1 MQFKVHYDNYAR
13 FNIPYLVIQNKGE
26 TGFQE
31 YAATGQ
37 DAFGDFYEV
46 TIEQLR
52 PAFNIRFKDGAGES
66 DKWENMTLTRTYVP
80 PKKRGKR
87 PSSQEIW
94 CRGYNGFL
102 YSVEPRKAET
112 ETAAEFVKRFTFKTG
127 TYIPESGGLSGLGA
141 NVLADGRVL
150 FGLFHPNAARV
161 YVTGDF
167 NKWQHPG
174 LPKPNPAQFIE
185 MNLYHG
191 YFDLPNIWLAIV
203 EQAQIGQEYKF
214 FIQGGVPH
222 NGQEKAELLTVDP
235 YTRQVGQDYEA
246 NNAVIVDPSAYE
258 WRDGGWKT
266 PLISDLILY
275 ELSVY
280 GFTKGDSD
288 IPSHH
293 QGKFAGVTDRIQA
306 DYFQQAGS
314 NAISIMPVN
323 EFSTPMGSGAL
334 GYNPSLYFAPERDFG
349 TPDDYRAMVDAAH
362 QNGLAVIS
370 DQVFN
375 HASNDFN
382 PLWKLILDHPAEE
395 GDSAEGGLYFSGA
408 TPWGNRISTERTETQ
423 NMLIDVCKNMVVE
436 YHVDGFRFDFTHSSL
451 MHHDF
456 LNRLADE
463 LQTIKPDVILIAEN
477 MPNER
482 DLNRQGFNG
491 YAQWAND
498 FHDGI
503 KALLREGEFEG
514 KQDDPKGLGNIFY
527 FNKAVFAS
535 HTNNVVNYVESHDEH
550 SVSHEVD
557 YTPEL
562 NNPAAKERKSRL
574 GLFATMVALGQPMIY
589 MGEEFNVERPRN
601 VIDLDWP
608 TNLDEH
614 GYFQW
619 ASRLIRLRRRYPG
632 LRISG
637 YDPVQ
642 DGLFNWIVGHW
653 LEGKGLGKKVIGW
666 RSRPNKMAFDNIV
679 VLLNFENQPVEVDLD
694 FGTPGVWVRLA
705 SIDVVNDIAPEGTN
719 SPQDES
725 AIRTADG
732 RFDNFILPDSS
743 GFIYKWE
750 API

>member
-1 MQFKVHYDNYAR
+1 MQFKVHYDNYAK
-13 FNIPYLVIQNKGE
+13 FDQPYLAIQNGDSV
-26 TGFQE
+26 QE
-31 YAATGQ
+31 YAPSGQ
-37 DAFGDFYEV
+37 DEFGFMYDV
-46 TIEQLR
+46 TIAVTNFQ
-52 PAFNIRFKDGAGES
+52 FRFKDGAGETQ
-66 DKWENMTLTRTYVP
+66 KWENESLTRTL

-87 PSSQEIW
+87 PATQEVW
-94 CRGYNGFL
+94 CKGYNAFV
-102 YSVEPRKAET
+102 YKVEPRKAEAT
-112 ETAAEFVKRFTFKTG
+112 SAAEFISQHAFKPG
-127 TYIPESGGLSGLGA
+127 MYIPESGGLSGLGA

-150 FGLFHPNAARV
+150 FGFFHPNAARM
-161 YVTGDF
+161 YITGDF
-167 NKWQHPG
+167 NGWQHPG
-174 LPKPNPAQFIE
+174 LATAATNHFIE
-185 MNLYHG
+185 MKLYQG
-191 YFDLPNIWLAIV
+191 YFEMPNIWLAV
-203 EQAQIGQEYKF
+203 VDQAQVGQEYKF

-222 NGQEKAELLTVDP
+222 NEAGKAELLTVDP
-235 YTRQVGQDYEA
+235 YARQVGQDHEA
-246 NNAVIVDPSAYE
+246 NNSVIVDPTSYE
-258 WRDGGWKT
+258 WHDEGWKT
-266 PLISDLILY
+266 PLMSDLILY

-280 GFTKGDSD
+280 GFTKGDAD
-288 IPSHH
+288 IPEGN
-293 QGKFAGVTDRIQA
+293 QGKFVGVVDRIQA
-306 DYFQQAGS
+306 GYFQRIGC

-323 EFSTPMGSGAL
+323 EFSTAMGPGAL
-334 GYNPSLYFAPERDFG
+334 GYNPSLYFAVERDFG
-349 TPDDYRAMVDAAH
+349 TPDDYKAMVDAAH
-362 QNGLAVIS
+362 QHGLAVIS

-382 PLWKLILDHPAEE
+382 PLWKMILEHPAEE
-395 GDSAEGGLYFSGA
+395 DDESEGGLYFSGA
-408 TPWGNRISTERTETQ
+408 TPWGNRISTERAETQ
-423 NMLIDVCKNMVVE
+423 NMLIDVCKKMVVE

-463 LQTIKPDVILIAEN
+463 VQAIKPDVILIAEN
-477 MPNER
+477 MPNES

-514 KQDDPKGLGNIFY
+514 KQDDPQALGNIFY

-550 SVSHEVD
+550 SVSHEVEF
-557 YTPEL
+557 TPEL
-562 NNPAAKERKSRL
+562 DNPAAKERKARL

-619 ASRLIRLRRRYPG
+619 ASRLMRLRRRYPG
-632 LRISG
+632 LRLSG
-637 YDPVQ
+637 YDPIQ

-666 RSRPNKMAFDNIV
+666 RSRPNEMSFDNLI

-694 FGTPGVWVRLA
+694 FGMPGVWVRLA
-705 SIDVVNDIAPEGTN
+705 TIEVVNDIAPEGTN
-719 SPQDES
+719 SAEDET
-725 AIRTADG
+725 AIRTETG
-732 RFDNFILPDSS
+732 RFDNFVLPDSS